1 MVKESDHPALN
12 SFCSTGHKWIPPEE
26 YNIRPRTEWHF
37 SRVLSRPPTLWRIP
51 NAEVIPLYLAA
62 IILFCSSLNLC
73 HFLLNPCK
81 HLAFTFRKMRIITNT
96 RGLASFYLSQFL
108 ICLVDNLPTMK
119 HGDREYFYQ
128 KKKKTQLL
136 KHESDKALIPL
147 KEKTPKGCRGF

>member
-37 SRVLSRPPTLWRIP
+37 SRVLSQAPTPWRIP

-108 ICLVDNLPTMK
+108 ICLVDKLPTMK
-119 HGDREYFYQ
+119 DGDREYFYQ
-128 KKKKTQLL
+128 KKTKQKTVV
-136 KHESDKALIPL
+136 
-147 KEKTPKGCRGF
+147 KTWVWQGINSIKRKNA